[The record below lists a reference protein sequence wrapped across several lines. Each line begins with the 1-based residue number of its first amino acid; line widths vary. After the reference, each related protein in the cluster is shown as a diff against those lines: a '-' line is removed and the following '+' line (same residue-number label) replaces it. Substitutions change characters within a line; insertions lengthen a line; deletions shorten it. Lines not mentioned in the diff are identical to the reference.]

1 MKRLRRTMHILFSA
15 ILVSSALLGCVLP
28 GSPTVTP
35 TETTPMLLQRG
46 PDLRGTITKI
56 YSQGQNTTGLYV
68 EGKKEADTSYDKAR
82 VGITNDTRIFDK
94 QQGEYVMT
102 TAIQLRVGQIVEVL
116 FVGPVLTSDPVQ
128 ANAQEIAIVK

>member
-1 MKRLRRTMHILFSA
+1 MKRMRRTRHALFLA
-15 ILVSSALLGCVLP
+15 ILVSFTLLGCVLP
-28 GSPTVTP
+28 GSPTVAP
-35 TETTPMLLQRG
+35 TETAPMLLQRN

-56 YSQGQNTTGLYV
+56 YTQGQNTTGLYV

-82 VGITNDTRIFDK
+82 VSITNNTRIFNK

-102 TAIQLRVGQIVEVL
+102 TAIQLRVGQVVEIL

-128 ANAQEIAIVK
+128 ATAQEIAIVK